1 MIFKCV
7 EYMNI
12 KKYRHLKRIA
22 FGSCLMAQW
31 IKDQV
36 AAVVQSESMAWELHT
51 KGKVKKKIIKNKIKI
66 NK

>member
-1 MIFKCV
+1 
-7 EYMNI
+7 
-12 KKYRHLKRIA
+12 
-22 FGSCLMAQW
+22 MAQW